1 LQRDPDYWSS
11 HAVAERRHVGERVA
25 AILRLARGDPRLS
38 FWEEGFLASIADI
51 LRRTGGAPSLSD
63 KQLAV
68 LLNINDKVMAEP
80 ELEADAA

>member
-1 LQRDPDYWSS
+1 LQRDPDYWSP

-38 FWEEGFLASIADI
+38 SWEEGFLASIADI
-51 LRRTGGAPSLSD
+51 LRRTGAAPSLSD
-63 KQLAV
+63 KQLVV

-80 ELEADAA
+80 ELQVDVA